1 MDFTAVREGA
11 TMTWMADIATAPSR
25 RPRADAERNRQALL
39 EAAVEVFAERG
50 LDASVSEVAK
60 RAGVGQGTA
69 FRHYPTK
76 ERLVV
81 ACMGAVLDRISC
93 IGVALLS
100 EPDPLLA
107 LRRFMR
113 AAAEM
118 QSSNRGL
125 IEAVCD
131 GDVLEDEA
139 VKADKARLLEVV
151 GRLLGR
157 AQDAGVVRGDIVP
170 EDIPLLI
177 SAIGFSAAPMLNA
190 APGLWE
196 RYFDLVFDALRP
208 DGASE
213 LTGPAPT
220 RELLQSLAPVLPP
233 RG

>member
-1 MDFTAVREGA
+1 MLLMA
-11 TMTWMADIATAPSR
+11 TGSIR

-39 EAAVEVFAERG
+39 DAAVDVFAERG
-50 LDASVSEVAK
+50 LEATVSEVAK

-81 ACMGAVLDRISC
+81 ACMGAALDRISSV
-93 IGVALLS
+93 GLALLS

-107 LRRFMR
+107 LRTFMHS
-113 AAAEM
+113 AAEM

-125 IEAVCD
+125 IEAVCT
-131 GDVLEDEA
+131 GEVFEDPA
-139 VKADKARLLEVV
+139 VHADKERLLEVV
-151 GRLLGR
+151 GRLLAR
-157 AQDAGVVRGDIVP
+157 AQDAGVVRGDITP

-177 SAIGFSAAPMLNA
+177 SAIGFSGAPMLTA

-208 DGASE
+208 EGASE
-213 LTGPAPT
+213 LSGPAPT
-220 RELLQSLAPVLPP
+220 RELLQSLKPVVAP

>member
-1 MDFTAVREGA
+1 M
-11 TMTWMADIATAPSR
+11 MSMADTATTPTR

-39 EAAVEVFAERG
+39 EAAVDVFAERG
-50 LDASVSEVAK
+50 LEATVSEVAK

-76 ERLVV
+76 ERLVA
-81 ACMGAVLDRISC
+81 ACVGQCLDRISS
-93 IGVALLS
+93 VAVAMLA

-107 LRRFMR
+107 MRGFMH

-125 IEAVCD
+125 IEAVSAGEVMEDPAVQCD
-131 GDVLEDEA
+131 KE
-139 VKADKARLLEVV
+139 RLLEVV
-151 GRLLGR
+151 GRLLAR
-157 AQDAGVVRGDIVP
+157 AQEAGVVRRDIVP

-177 SAIGFSAAPMLNA
+177 SAVGFSAAPMLTA
-190 APGLWE
+190 SPELWE

-220 RELLQSLAPVLPP
+220 RDLLKSLPP
-233 RG
+233 VTPRG